1 MRLKGGNRA
10 KVSWLIFLISYIS
23 TYACEDTKYP
33 QFGLIRESGMA
44 PVRNVHE
51 LNNLQPSTFKFSL
64 INLNYPHKLA
74 PGKSSARHWH
84 AGADII
90 TSSYIY
96 KDVGG
101 PRVRLQGCSC
111 QRFSVQNCRKP
122 KGRKRKEN
130 SED

>member
-1 MRLKGGNRA
+1 MYMSLTT
-10 KVSWLIFLISYIS
+10 F
-23 TYACEDTKYP
+23 
-33 QFGLIRESGMA
+33 
-44 PVRNVHE
+44 
-51 LNNLQPSTFKFSL
+51 NLQNL
-64 INLNYPHKLA
+64 QVQLDQLNYPHKLA